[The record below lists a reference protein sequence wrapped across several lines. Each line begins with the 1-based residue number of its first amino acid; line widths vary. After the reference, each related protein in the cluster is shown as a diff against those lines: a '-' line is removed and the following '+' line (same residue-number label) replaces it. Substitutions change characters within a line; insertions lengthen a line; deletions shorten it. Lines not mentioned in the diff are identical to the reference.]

1 MGLWQVLTGRSKAPR
16 PQLDALFGIP
26 SAAITLAT
34 SMDFTATGTGAVCYR
49 KAEGPAF
56 GDAER
61 RLVELL
67 DSDEGPDV
75 ERVDDGFG
83 FTWLIV
89 RTVPPD
95 PGSLVTDLHAV
106 NTSLEAEGFA
116 GGLLC
121 SVVGFADP
129 AGRTLGLVYRYV
141 AGNFYPFVPTGEQ
154 QRDSLVEMQ
163 VRTLLQPELPV
174 EPELSKWMPL
184 WGCPVLGAGQ

>member
-1 MGLWQVLTGRSKAPR
+1 VGLWKVLSGRSSAPR
-16 PQLDALFGIP
+16 PRLDALFGIP
-26 SAAITLAT
+26 GAAITLQTA
-34 SMDFTATGTGAVCYR
+34 MDFAPTGTGAVCYR

-56 GDAER
+56 DDTER

-106 NTSLEAEGFA
+106 NSSLESEGFA
-116 GGLLC
+116 RGLLC
-121 SVVGFADP
+121 SVVGFKDP
-129 AGRTLGLVYRYV
+129 AGRTSGLVYRYG
-141 AGNFYPFVPTGEQ
+141 AGNFYPFAPTGEQ
-154 QRDSLVEMQ
+154 QRDTLLEMQ
-163 VRTLLQPELPV
+163 MKNQLEHELPI
-174 EPELSKWMPL
+174 EPDLAKWMPL
-184 WGCPVLGAGQ
+184 WGCPALL

>member
-1 MGLWQVLTGRSKAPR
+1 MLSGRSSTPR
-16 PQLDALFGIP
+16 PHLDALFGIP
-26 SAAITLAT
+26 SAAITLQT
-34 SMDFTATGTGAVCYR
+34 SMDFAATGTGAVCYR

-56 GDAER
+56 EDAEQ
-61 RLVELL
+61 RLVALL

-116 GGLLC
+116 RGLLC
-121 SVVGFADP
+121 SVVGFTDP
-129 AGRTLGLVYRYV
+129 AGRTLGLVYRYG
-141 AGNFYPFVPTGEQ
+141 AGNFYPFVPSGEK

-163 VRTLLQPELPV
+163 VRTLLQRELPI
-174 EPELSKWMPL
+174 EADISRWMPL
-184 WGCPVLGAGQ
+184 WGSPALER

>member
-1 MGLWQVLTGRSKAPR
+1 MGLWQVLSGRSSTPR

-26 SAAITLAT
+26 GAAITLQSA
-34 SMDFTATGTGAVCYR
+34 MDFAPTGVGAVCYR

-116 GGLLC
+116 RGLLC
-121 SVVGFADP
+121 SVAGFTDAT
-129 AGRTLGLVYRYV
+129 GRPLGLVYRYG
-141 AGNFYPFVPTGEQ
+141 AGNFYPFAQTGAH
-154 QRDSLVEMQ
+154 QRNALLEMQ
-163 VRTLLQPELPV
+163 VRTLLQHEVPI
-174 EPELSKWMPL
+174 EPDLSTWMPL
-184 WGCPVLGAGQ
+184 WDCPALT

>member
-1 MGLWQVLTGRSKAPR
+1 VGLWQVLSGRSSVPR

-26 SAAITLAT
+26 SAAITLQT
-34 SMDFTATGTGAVCYR
+34 SMDFAATGVGAVCYR

-56 GDAER
+56 GDTER

-89 RTVPPD
+89 HTVPAD

-106 NTSLEAEGFA
+106 NTSLESEGFA

-121 SVVGFADP
+121 SVVGFTDP

-141 AGNFYPFVPTGEQ
+141 AGNFYPFVPAGEQ
-154 QRDSLVEMQ
+154 QRNSLVEMQ
-163 VRTLLQPELPV
+163 VRTLLQHELPI
-174 EPELSKWMPL
+174 ESDLSRWMPL
-184 WGCPVLGAGQ
+184 WGCPAL

>member
-1 MGLWQVLTGRSKAPR
+1 MGLWQVLSGRSSAPR

-26 SAAITLAT
+26 SAAITLQTA
-34 SMDFTATGTGAVCYR
+34 MDFTPTGTGAVCYR

-56 GDAER
+56 GDAEK

-75 ERVDDGFG
+75 ERVEDGFG

-106 NTSLEAEGFA
+106 NTSLAGEGFA
-116 GGLLC
+116 PGLLC
-121 SVVGFADP
+121 SVAGFTDP
-129 AGRTLGLVYRYV
+129 SGRTLGLVYRYV
-141 AGNFYPFVPTGEQ
+141 AGNFYPFVPSGHETGDKT
-154 QRDSLVEMQ
+154 RDSLVEMQ
-163 VRTLLQPELPV
+163 VRTLLQRELPI
-174 EPELSKWMPL
+174 EPDLSKWMPL
-184 WGCPVLGAGQ
+184 WGCPAL